1 WNRSGA
7 EDEYKRAI
15 ALNPSYSM
23 AHRLYAA
30 LLGETRRHRE
40 AWEQMNEAMRL
51 DPLSLPNNAEVV
63 RTLYYARNYDQAIE
77 QGKKAMQLDP
87 NYARTQF
94 WLGRGYSQKGMH
106 REAIVASEKI
116 LAAMPDSTL
125 GLTEM
130 AYSLA
135 VAGRRKEAR
144 QVLRRLEERSVRTF
158 VPAYN
163 LAVINIALDDK
174 ETAMRY
180 MQQA

>member
-1 WNRSGA
+1 
-7 EDEYKRAI
+7 
-15 ALNPSYSM
+15 
-23 AHRLYAA
+23 
-30 LLGETRRHRE
+30 
-40 AWEQMNEAMRL
+40 
-51 DPLSLPNNAEVV
+51 
-63 RTLYYARNYDQAIE
+63 
-77 QGKKAMQLDP
+77 
-87 NYARTQF
+87 
-94 WLGRGYSQKGMH
+94 MH

-180 MQQA
+180 MQEAFKNREWPMVVLAEEPRLDPLRKDPRFQEILAKLNLQ